1 MNHTAI
7 SAFLASALL
16 LPAGVIN
23 FDDVTGPLNT
33 RIITQSNH
41 YAAQGVTIQS
51 IANATDGKVVGDTFT
66 ATPHD
71 DGLGIG
77 AFAIIHVTTTVS
89 TPNMAASHHR
99 ICDPTC
105 HTVFSSDE
113 LLFSFDTPVTSAGL
127 FTDTAPGEAAD
138 VVRLL
143 ALKRLGGNQFQILAI
158 ASGLDNATTAPG
170 NFLQVAVAGGF
181 TDLLF
186 ETTTEAEGIDNL
198 TFSPVP
204 EPSAISMA
212 ALGAA
217 ALIIRRYRRLLP
229 IHVNPA
235 RSSTQLAGSGTLS
248 CSMKKPLPASPDI
261 AN

>member
-1 MNHTAI
+1 MKHAI
-7 SAFLASALL
+7 LAAGAVLAGALL
-16 LPAGVIN
+16 LPAGVID
-23 FDDVTGPLNT
+23 FDDVSGPLNT

-41 YAAQGVTIQS
+41 YAAQGVTIQT

-66 ATPHD
+66 ATLRD
-71 DGLGIG
+71 DGLGVG

-113 LLFSFDTPVTSAGL
+113 LLFSFNTPVTSASL
-127 FTDTAPGEAAD
+127 VTDIAPAETAD

-143 ALKRLGGNQFQILAI
+143 ALKRLGGNQFEILAI
-158 ASGLDNATTAPG
+158 ASGLDNATTSPG
-170 NFLQVAVAGGF
+170 NLLQVAVAGGF

-204 EPSAISMA
+204 EPSAITLA
-212 ALGAA
+212 ILGAA
-217 ALIIRRYRRLLP
+217 GLFLRWRTRVAC
-229 IHVNPA
+229 
-235 RSSTQLAGSGTLS
+235 STRT
-248 CSMKKPLPASPDI
+248 
-261 AN
+261 